1 MFKEKFELKR
11 EFVEKFKDIK
21 PPFGFNGLGELTY
34 LRTYSRLKLDGKN
47 EKWFETI
54 ERVVNGTYT
63 IQKNHIKHYKLGWNE
78 KKAQNSAQEMYE
90 RMFYMKFLPPGR
102 GLWAMGSDIINK
114 KGLYASLNNCAFIS
128 TKDLDKD
135 MTKPFEFLMDM
146 SMLGVGVGF
155 DVKGEG
161 KINIYSQKGVIQENG
176 EPVIYTI
183 PDTREGWVESIKLL
197 LESYF
202 KPDMYYVSFIYNE
215 IREKGQPIKTFGGLS
230 SGPKPLMDLHDNLR
244 KVLNKN
250 IGKPISI
257 TTITDIMNLIG
268 VCVVSGNVRRTAE
281 IVFGPSNNEYLD
293 LKNYNVNPERSEYG
307 WTSNNSI
314 FCNIGDNYKEAANR
328 TMINGEPGYCWL
340 SNMQQYSRMNGK
352 QDNKDKRVLGG
363 NPCLEQSLES
373 YELCCLVETFPTMCK
388 DKEDYLRTLKFAYL
402 YAKTV
407 TLGNTHWEETNRV
420 MLRNRRIGTSMT
432 DISWYIQK
440 NGIENLRSI
449 CEDGYKTIDRYDEV
463 YSDWLSVRK
472 SIKKTSIKPS
482 GTVSLLPGVRP
493 GIHYPES
500 NYYIRRINVANNS
513 PLLSFVKE
521 AGYKTEPSNYD
532 KTSTI
537 VEFPIYIA
545 GRTLSDVSMW
555 EQLELAAFMQKHW
568 ADNQVSCTITFKP
581 EEAKDIEKAL
591 NFYQYRLKG
600 ISFLP
605 KLEKGAYTQMPYEEI
620 SKDIYDQLIKNIKPL
635 NISDISE
642 KSKPE
647 QFCDGENCII
657 N

>member
-63 IQKNHIKHYKLGWNE
+63 IQKNHIKNHKLGWNE

-102 GLWAMGSDIINK
+102 GLWAMGSDIINT
-114 KGLYASLNNCAFIS
+114 KGLYAALNNCAFVS

-135 MTKPFEFLMDM
+135 TTKPFEFLMDM

-161 KINIYSQKGVIQENG
+161 KINIYDPTFK
-176 EPVIYTI
+176 YTSTFI
-183 PDTREGWVESIKLL
+183 IEDTREGWVNSLKLL
-197 LESYF
+197 LNSYF
-202 KPDMYYVSFIYNE
+202 NE
-215 IREKGQPIKTFGGLS
+215 NSNCILFDYSHIREKGQPIKTFGGLS

-250 IGKPISI
+250 IGKPITI

-314 FCNIGDNYKEAANR
+314 FCNIGDNYNEAANR
-328 TMINGEPGYCWL
+328 TITNGEPGYCWL
-340 SNMQQYSRMNGK
+340 SNMQEYSRMNGK
-352 QDNKDKRVLGG
+352 KDNKDKRVLGG

-440 NGIENLRSI
+440 NGIENLRII
-449 CEDGYKTIDRYDEV
+449 CEDGYKTIERYDEV

-513 PLLSFVKE
+513 PLLSFVRE

-581 EEAKDIEKAL
+581 EEAKHIEKAL
-591 NFYQYRLKG
+591 DFYQYRLKG